1 MPLYAS
7 TSFEFS
13 QNVNKRK
20 VCTVF
25 FSFLSLLPLSDWFC
39 TDTSQPAFS
48 MVAPVCFSFL
58 HDEAFLSAPLKLSNC
73 YDTRYRMSHSEK
85 TQLRVSINML

>member
-1 MPLYAS
+1 MQVHHLNLKI
-7 TSFEFS
+7 FS

-25 FSFLSLLPLSDWFC
+25 FSFLPLSDWFC

-48 MVAPVCFSFL
+48 TAAPVCFGFL
-58 HDEAFLSAPLKLSNC
+58 HDEAFLSAPLKVSN
-73 YDTRYRMSHSEK
+73 YYHTLYRMSHSEK
-85 TQLRVSINML
+85 T